1 MKIAV
6 EKELLDQVSGDSLC
20 HHSIQAPGTE
30 KVARAMTGAGGN
42 SGDLRSLAGDVA
54 IRLTNVQRTF
64 SGPRGKFTAIDD
76 VSFEAR
82 QGEFLTVV
90 GPSGCGKSTLLTL
103 ISGLSQPD
111 QGSVEVLG
119 KQVTAIQR
127 DVGFIFQR
135 DALLPWRTALQN
147 VALPLRF
154 RGKSKKDAEEL
165 ARSWLARVGLKRF
178 EASYPHQ
185 LSGGMRKRVS
195 IAATLSYEPRV
206 LLMDEPF
213 SALDVE
219 TRTLMENDL
228 LHLWD
233 VNKPTVV
240 FITHDL
246 QEAIGLADRVLVMT
260 AGPGRILGDYR
271 VDLMRPRELTELRFD
286 EKFVAIQHS
295 IWEHL
300 RAEVLR
306 AYEQQ

>member
-1 MKIAV
+1 M
-6 EKELLDQVSGDSLC
+6 SGNPSLGGP
-20 HHSIQAPGTE
+20 APAPVPGQGKRGT
-30 KVARAMTGAGGN
+30 TGADKGAAG
-42 SGDLRSLAGDVA
+42 SLSPAGDVA
-54 IRLTNVQRTF
+54 IRLTNVQRVF

-90 GPSGCGKSTLLTL
+90 GPSGCGKSTLLTQ

-111 QGSVEVLG
+111 QGTVEVLG

-154 RGKSKKDAEEL
+154 RGKSKQEAEEL

-260 AGPGRILGDYR
+260 ASPGRILGDYR